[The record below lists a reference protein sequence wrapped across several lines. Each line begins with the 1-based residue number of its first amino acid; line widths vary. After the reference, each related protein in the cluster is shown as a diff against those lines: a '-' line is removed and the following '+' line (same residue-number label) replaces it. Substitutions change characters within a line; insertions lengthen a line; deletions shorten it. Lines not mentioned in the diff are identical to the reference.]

1 MPQEAQRRISIL
13 GGVRRAWDIAI
24 STITI
29 SGVGL
34 LCGGI
39 VATILAFTAHWREA
53 GIVAVACGLSLIV
66 ALIWIIGR
74 APQIVSV
81 ELPQTRTVAGRTI
94 IGELRVRND
103 HARPSRSHVIE
114 LPVGSGAAQFVVP
127 NLAGRSSWSEVFAVP
142 TRRRGIVTVGPPSS
156 VRSDPVGLF
165 RRVRAWTKPIRVYVH
180 PRTVRVPFDATGF
193 QADIEGVVTAKLSS
207 SDVSFHALRDYQP
220 GDDRRNVHWPTTA
233 RTGRL
238 IVRQFEETRRSHH
251 VIFIDTLRDHWEEEP
266 FETALS
272 IAASLALTGITA
284 SHQVSMAT
292 SSRLISTL
300 SATRMLD
307 ELTEE
312 SWRVEDQD
320 LSERLREVLTS
331 YPNASVLTLIVPA
344 SVSYEE
350 IARLCHLPSV
360 DVIVG
365 VIRVDPDAP
374 SSRSSSSRAVVAT
387 CPTLESLPRMLA
399 RGGLR

>member
-1 MPQEAQRRISIL
+1 MPQEAQRRISII

-103 HARPSRSHVIE
+103 HARPARSHVIE

-142 TRRRGIVTVGPPSS
+142 TRRRGIVTDRKS
-156 VRSDPVGLF
+156 VV
-165 RRVRAWTKPIRVYVH
+165 
-180 PRTVRVPFDATGF
+180 
-193 QADIEGVVTAKLSS
+193 
-207 SDVSFHALRDYQP
+207 
-220 GDDRRNVHWPTTA
+220 
-233 RTGRL
+233 
-238 IVRQFEETRRSHH
+238 
-251 VIFIDTLRDHWEEEP
+251 
-266 FETALS
+266 
-272 IAASLALTGITA
+272 
-284 SHQVSMAT
+284 
-292 SSRLISTL
+292 
-300 SATRMLD
+300 
-307 ELTEE
+307 
-312 SWRVEDQD
+312 
-320 LSERLREVLTS
+320 
-331 YPNASVLTLIVPA
+331 
-344 SVSYEE
+344 
-350 IARLCHLPSV
+350 
-360 DVIVG
+360 
-365 VIRVDPDAP
+365 
-374 SSRSSSSRAVVAT
+374 
-387 CPTLESLPRMLA
+387 
-399 RGGLR
+399 